1 MVAPDLRIGLQQLVV
16 GESADLAIEVAVICC
31 GWGGD
36 LLLIGPSKW
45 EWSTN
50 DIHTPG
56 QFSLKVNLDI
66 CETDLSSCLELG
78 WTGKGTS
85 LERCSEIGLSQLK
98 EQELAF

>member
-1 MVAPDLRIGLQQLVV
+1 MA
-16 GESADLAIEVAVICC
+16 
-31 GWGGD
+31 GGD

-66 CETDLSSCLELG
+66 CETDLSSCIELG
-78 WTGKGTS
+78 CTGKGTS